1 MCSDEGRFAY
11 HFRMIWFFERENELL
26 RIETSY
32 DRVTGVFLCRIRRQ
46 DGSEQV
52 EQFSS
57 EAVCQQRFT
66 SLDRQLRA
74 EHWTLRQVE
83 PLTPEH

>member
-1 MCSDEGRFAY
+1 MV
-11 HFRMIWFFERENELL
+11 WFFEREKELL
-26 RIETSY
+26 RVETSY
-32 DRVTGVFLCRIRRQ
+32 DRVSGVFLCRIKRQ

-57 EAVCQQRFT
+57 EFACQQRFAT
-66 SLDRQLRA
+66 LDSQLRA

-83 PLTPEH
+83 PLKPEH